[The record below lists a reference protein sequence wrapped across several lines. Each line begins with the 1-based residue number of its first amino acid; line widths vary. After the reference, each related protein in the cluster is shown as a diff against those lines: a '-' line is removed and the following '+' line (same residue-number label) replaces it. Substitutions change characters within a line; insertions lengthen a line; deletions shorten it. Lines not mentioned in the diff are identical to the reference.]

1 MAQSDVSATG
11 SGTTRRNFLRLVG
24 TAAAGSVITEYS
36 TDVAAALDRAT
47 NGSKE
52 VVWLQGQTCSACTMS
67 TLQGTSPSLEEAVS
81 EFKLDVTYHPE
92 LMAETGDAAI
102 DAMSD
107 SPDIL
112 MIEGAIPTKIPT
124 AATFGRDERGRRK
137 PIVDWVKELAPAAD
151 YVMGIGTCAC
161 YGGWQSAENGAP
173 AVMDDPEEGP
183 WMDPN
188 VTGAKGVQFT
198 HQQGDQGVLGPDF
211 TSNAGLPV
219 INVPGCMT
227 HPDYVLLTVATLL
240 NGHTPELDEFNRPEA
255 FYGPLVHD
263 QCSRRGYFDRGEFV
277 DHVGEDS
284 EKCLYT
290 VGCKG
295 PYCHCDDSVRLWND
309 GTSVCRNV
317 GAPCIGC
324 MEPGFWDNMTPF
336 YEPIE
341 EQGLAMTDVETA
353 GKAAVGATVA
363 GLGAH
368 AARKATGYGDTDEPP
383 ADDETAENERPPKT
397 DGCGCGSACGCQSD
411 DTTNTED

>member
-1 MAQSDVSATG
+1 MSESSAA
-11 SGTTRRNFLRLVG
+11 SSPSSTRRNFLKLVG
-24 TAAAGSVITEYS
+24 SVAAGSVITEYS
-36 TDVAAALDRAT
+36 TEVASALQRAT
-47 NGSKE
+47 DGSKE

-67 TLQGTSPSLEEAVS
+67 TLQGASPSLEEAIS
-81 EFKLDVTYHPE
+81 RFKLDVTYHPE
-92 LMAETGDAAI
+92 LMAETGRDAI
-102 DAMSD
+102 EAMSD
-107 SPDIL
+107 SPDVL
-112 MIEGAIPTKIPT
+112 MIEGAIPTKIPS
-124 AATFGRDERGRRK
+124 AATFGRDEQGRPK
-137 PIVDWVKELAPAAD
+137 PIVDWVMELAPEAE

-161 YGGWQSAENGAP
+161 YGGWQSAQNGAP
-173 AVMDDPEEGP
+173 AVMDDDAADGP

-188 VTGAKGVQFT
+188 VTGAKGVQYT
-198 HQQGDQGVLGPDF
+198 HQDGDDGVLGPEF
-211 TSNAGLPV
+211 TANSGLPV
-219 INVPGCMT
+219 VNVPGCMT

-240 NGHTPELDEFNRPEA
+240 NGHEPDLDEFNRPKA

-324 MEPGFWDNMTPF
+324 MEPGFWDRMTPF
-336 YEPIE
+336 YSPIE
-341 EQGLAMTDVETA
+341 KQGLGVTDFETA

-363 GLGAH
+363 GTAAH
-368 AARKATGYGDTDEPP
+368 AARKAMGYGDGP
-383 ADDETAENERPPKT
+383 ADDPADGDGAEKRA
-397 DGCGCGSACGCQSD
+397 DGCGCGSDCACKSD
-411 DTTNTED
+411 ATPDTEE

>member
-1 MAQSDVSATG
+1 MSGTESDADVASDVS
-11 SGTTRRNFLRLVG
+11 TTRRNFLSLVG
-24 TAAAGSVITEYS
+24 TAAAGTVITEHS
-36 TDVAAALDRAT
+36 SEVAAALEQAT
-47 NGSKE
+47 EGSKE

-67 TLQGTSPSLEEAVS
+67 TLQGAAPSLEEAIS
-81 EFKLDVTYHPE
+81 QFKLDVTFHPE
-92 LMAETGDAAI
+92 LMAESGEGAI
-102 DAMSD
+102 DAMSS

-112 MIEGAIPTKIPT
+112 MVEGAIPTKIPS
-124 AATFGRDERGRRK
+124 AATFGRDENGHHK
-137 PIVDWVKELAPAAD
+137 PVVDWLLELAPEAE

-173 AVMDDPEEGP
+173 AVEDFENEGP

-188 VTGAKGVQFT
+188 VTGAKGLQYT
-198 HQQGDQGVLGPDF
+198 HREDDAGVLGPEF
-211 TSNAGLPV
+211 TANSGLPV

-240 NGHTPELDEFNRPEA
+240 NGHEPDLDEFNRPKA

-263 QCSRRGYFDRGEFV
+263 ECSRRGYFDRGEFV
-277 DHVGEDS
+277 DHVGDGS
-284 EKCLYT
+284 GKCLYN

-324 MEPGFWDNMTPF
+324 MEPGFWDRMTPF
-336 YEPIE
+336 YQPIE
-341 EQGLAMTDVETA
+341 DQELVLSNVETA
-353 GKAAVGATVA
+353 GKVAVGATVA

-368 AARKATGYGDTDEPP
+368 AARKAMGYGEDGETDGEDPV
-383 ADDETAENERPPKT
+383 ET
-397 DGCGCGSACGCQSD
+397 DGCGCGGDCECRQGT
-411 DTTNTED
+411 DTPTEDD

>member
-1 MAQSDVSATG
+1 MANLGLSTAD
-11 SGTTRRNFLRLVG
+11 TTRRNFLRLVG
-24 TAAAGSVITEYS
+24 SSAAGAVMTEYS
-36 TDVAAALDRAT
+36 TDVAAALNKAT
-47 NGSKE
+47 DGTKD

-67 TLQGTSPSLEEAVS
+67 TLQGTSPSLEEAIS
-81 EFKLDVTYHPE
+81 DFKLNVTYHPE
-92 LMAETGDAAI
+92 IMAETGQDAI

-107 SPDIL
+107 DPDIL
-112 MIEGAIPTKIPT
+112 MIEGAIPTKIPS

-137 PIVDWVKELAPAAD
+137 PIVDWVKELAPRSEF
-151 YVMGIGTCAC
+151 VMGIGTCAC
-161 YGGWQSAENGAP
+161 YGGWQSAQNGAP
-173 AVMDDPEEGP
+173 AVMDDTEEGP
-183 WMDPN
+183 WLDDN

-198 HQQGDQGVLGPDF
+198 HQQGDEGVLGPDF
-211 TSNAGLPV
+211 RSNAGLPV

-336 YEPIE
+336 YKPIE
-341 EQGLAMTDVETA
+341 EQGLPLGDIETA
-353 GKAAVGATVA
+353 GVAAVGATAA

-368 AARKATGYGDTDEPP
+368 AGRKAMGYGDGDDDDSETEEPP
-383 ADDETAENERPPKT
+383 RP
-397 DGCGCGSACGCQSD
+397 DGGCACGSECECASEAASP
-411 DTTNTED
+411 ED

>member
-1 MAQSDVSATG
+1 MANLGLSTDD
-11 SGTTRRNFLRLVG
+11 TTRRNFLRLVG
-24 TAAAGSVITEYS
+24 SSAAGAVMTEYS
-36 TDVAAALDRAT
+36 TDVAAALTKAT
-47 NGSKE
+47 DGTKD

-67 TLQGTSPSLEEAVS
+67 TLQGTSPSLEEAIS
-81 EFKLDVTYHPE
+81 EFKLNVTYHPE
-92 LMAETGDAAI
+92 IMAETGQDAI

-107 SPDIL
+107 APDIL
-112 MIEGAIPTKIPT
+112 MIEGAIPTKIPS

-137 PIVDWVKELAPAAD
+137 PIVDWVKELAPRSEF
-151 YVMGIGTCAC
+151 VMGIGTCAC
-161 YGGWQSAENGAP
+161 YGGWQSAQNGAP
-173 AVMDDPEEGP
+173 AVTDDTEEGP
-183 WMDPN
+183 WLDDN

-198 HQQGDQGVLGPDF
+198 HQQGDEGVLGPDF
-211 TSNAGLPV
+211 RSNAGLPV

-336 YEPIE
+336 YQPIE
-341 EQGLAMTDVETA
+341 EQGLPLGDIETA
-353 GKAAVGATVA
+353 GVAAVGATAA

-368 AARKATGYGDTDEPP
+368 AARKAMGYGDGDDADNEGEAPP
-383 ADDETAENERPPKT
+383 RP
-397 DGCGCGSACGCQSD
+397 DGGCACGSECECAREATS
-411 DTTNTED
+411 TED